1 MSVGR
6 STKPGAKKSWPDHRD
21 DSADDD
27 DYANDDDNDDEDDDD
42 DDDDE
47 DDDNDDDGKEDDV
60 TGIRCKTE
68 PVQECEQRLVQQ
80 CNIEEEEDCR
90 EGNLKIQKN
99 MKNSK
104 T

>member
-1 MSVGR
+1 MIYGDVKVVECR
-6 STKPGAKKSWPDHRD
+6 TVDETRCEKSWPDHRD
-21 DSADDD
+21 DYAD
-27 DYANDDDNDDEDDDD
+27 DDDNDDGDDD
-42 DDDDE
+42 
-47 DDDNDDDGKEDDV
+47 DDDNDDDGKDDDV
-60 TGIRCKTE
+60 MGIRCKTE